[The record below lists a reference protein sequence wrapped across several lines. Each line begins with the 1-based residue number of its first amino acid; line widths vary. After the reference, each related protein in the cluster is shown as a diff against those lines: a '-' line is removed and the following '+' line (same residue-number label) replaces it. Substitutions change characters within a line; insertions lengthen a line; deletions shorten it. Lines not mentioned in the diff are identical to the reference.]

1 MPLMK
6 VPELSYENSRRL
18 IRQAVKMNNSI
29 DIMADFM
36 EMERKQVTHKVNKAI
51 FDLAEQQGVSVYEVC
66 YHYAPVESYPIPEIN
81 EGDPLRPTVD
91 MKMEMEVK
99 LVPMKFE
106 FEKGGGYWKD
116 KYYRLKEKMQ
126 ALIDNKE
133 D

>member
-29 DIMADFM
+29 NIMADVM
-36 EMERKQVTHKVNKAI
+36 KMERKQVTHKVNKVI
-51 FDLAEQQGVSVYEVC
+51 FDLAEQQGVSVYDVC
-66 YHYAPVESYPIPEIN
+66 YHYAPVASYSEPKFN
-81 EGDPLRPTVD
+81 ENNPHCHTVD
-91 MKMEMEVK
+91 MQMVVK

-106 FEKGGGYWKD
+106 LEKGGGYWKD
-116 KYYRLKEKMQ
+116 KYYQLKEKMQ
-126 ALIDNKE
+126 ALIDDKE